1 VSSAVLEYNV
11 PPTQVIRDD
20 ASSDQTEDTAKLLA
34 KEVER
39 QHHATLMSKEHVKDR
54 QLDDSLIGTC
64 PNTVQAVRQ
73 EPLRS
78 PVNTALPYT
87 CQTTDERGEE
97 KHRSSAHFVG
107 SADPPDIAESK
118 QQVVQRTA
126 SIHVDQRNTSIFRH
140 GGPGS
145 AQGVLP
151 KRERACV

>member
-1 VSSAVLEYNV
+1 M
-11 PPTQVIRDD
+11 IRNN
-20 ASSDQTEDTAKLLA
+20 APSDQTEDTAKLLTE
-34 KEVER
+34 EVER
-39 QHHATLMSKEHVKDR
+39 QHHAALMSKEHVKDR
-54 QLDDSLIGTC
+54 QLNDSLVGAG
-64 PNTVQAVRQ
+64 PNTVQTVRQ
-73 EPLRS
+73 KPLRS

-87 CQTTDERGEE
+87 CQTTDECGEE
-97 KHRSSAHFVG
+97 KHGSSAHFVG